1 MINLDEQVKIILKGV
16 DDLIDEK
23 DLREKLVKANKEGR
37 QLVVKLGLDPSAPD
51 IHLGHTVVLR
61 KMKQLQDLGHK
72 VVIII
77 GDFTGKIGDPTG
89 KSKTRNA
96 LTTEQVLE
104 NAKTYQKQ
112 IFKVLDKEKTEVRFN
127 SEWLAKLNFED
138 VVKLA
143 ATITVA
149 RMLEREDFKKRYES
163 HTPISVHEFFYPLM
177 QGYDSVAINADIEL
191 GGTDQRFNLLMGRAL
206 QKEFGQ
212 ESQVVIMMPIIEG
225 GYDSVAINAD
235 IELGGTDQR
244 FNLLMGRALQK
255 EFGQESQVVIMMPI
269 IEGLD
274 GVNKMSKS
282 LGNYIGVDEEAGV
295 MYQKAMEIPD
305 ELIVKYYNLVTD
317 VHPDVVN
324 KIEQDLKEDKVNPR
338 DIKMGLAKEIV
349 RLYHGEEKAN
359 FAEERFKSVFQKG
372 QIPSDIL
379 TVEASKE
386 NFDLAQIVVDNKL
399 VPSKSELRRLVKQGG
414 VKVNSEKVNDLQEVV
429 LEGEL
434 IVQIGKKKFIK
445 INLV

>member
-1 MINLDEQVKIILKGV
+1 MNIDEKIKIILKGV
-16 DDLIDEK
+16 DTIIDEK
-23 DLREKLVKANKEGR
+23 ELKEKLIKAEKENR

-61 KMKQLQDLGHK
+61 KMKQIQDLGHK

-89 KSKTRNA
+89 KSKTRVA

-112 IFKVLDKEKTEVRFN
+112 IFKVLDPEKTEVRFN
-127 SEWLAKLNFED
+127 SEWLSELNFED

-143 ATITVA
+143 STITVA
-149 RMLEREDFKKRYES
+149 RMLEREDFKNRYQNNI
-163 HTPISVHEFFYPLM
+163 PISVHEFFYPLM
-177 QGYDSVAINADIEL
+177 QGYDSVAIKADIEL
-191 GGTDQRFNLLMGRAL
+191 GGTDQRFNLLMGRSL
-206 QKEFGQ
+206 QKEF
-212 ESQVVIMMPIIEG
+212 
-225 GYDSVAINAD
+225 N
-235 IELGGTDQR
+235 
-244 FNLLMGRALQK
+244 
-255 EFGQESQVVIMMPI
+255 QESQVVIMMPI

-305 ELIVKYYNLVTD
+305 ELIIKYYNLVTD
-317 VHPDVVN
+317 VHPDVVS
-324 KIEQDLKEDKVNPR
+324 KIETELKEDLRNPR
-338 DIKMGLAKEIV
+338 DIKMELAKEIV
-349 RLYHGEEKAN
+349 TLYHGEEKAN
-359 FAEERFKSVFQKG
+359 LAEERFKSVFQKG

-386 NFDLAQIVVDNKL
+386 DFDLAKIIVDNKL
-399 VPSKSELRRLVKQGG
+399 VPSKSELRRLAKQGG
-414 VKVNSEKVNDLQEVV
+414 VKLNQEKIEDLSQINITDEIV
-429 LEGEL
+429 
-434 IVQIGKKKFIK
+434 VQIGKKKFIK
-445 INLV
+445 IIIK

>member
-16 DDLIDEK
+16 DDIIDEK
-23 DLREKLVKANKEGR
+23 DLRAKLTKAHNENR

-89 KSKTRNA
+89 KSSARKA

-104 NAKTYQKQ
+104 NAKSYEEQ

-127 SEWLAKLNFED
+127 SEWLAKLNFEE

-177 QGYDSVAINADIEL
+177 QGYDSVAIKADIEL

-206 QKEFGQ
+206 QKEFSQ
-212 ESQVVIMMPIIEG
+212 ESQVVIMMP
-225 GYDSVAINAD
+225 
-235 IELGGTDQR
+235 
-244 FNLLMGRALQK
+244 LL
-255 EFGQESQVVIMMPI
+255 
-269 IEGLD
+269 EGLD

-305 ELIVKYYNLVTD
+305 DLIIKYYNLVTD
-317 VHPDVVN
+317 IHPDVVN
-324 KIEQDLKEDKVNPR
+324 KIASDLKEDKVNPR
-338 DIKMGLAKEIV
+338 NVKMELAKEIV
-349 RLYHGEEKAN
+349 RLYHGEERAN

-372 QIPSDIL
+372 QIPVDIL
-379 TVEASKE
+379 TVEASSE
-386 NFDLAQIVVDNKL
+386 NFDLAQIIVDNKL
-399 VPSKSELRRLVKQGG
+399 VQSKSEMRRLATQGG
-414 VKVNSEKVNDLQEVV
+414 VKVNEEKTTDLQSVV
-429 LEGEL
+429 AQGEL
-434 IVQIGKKKFIK
+434 VVQIGKKKFIK
-445 INLV
+445 IIVK

>member
-1 MINLDEQVKIILKGV
+1 MISLDEQVKIILKGV

-23 DLREKLVKANKEGR
+23 DLREKLVKAEKEGR

-112 IFKVLDKEKTEVRFN
+112 IFKVLDEEKTEVRFN

-177 QGYDSVAINADIEL
+177 Q
-191 GGTDQRFNLLMGRAL
+191 
-206 QKEFGQ
+206 
-212 ESQVVIMMPIIEG
+212 

-399 VPSKSELRRLVKQGG
+399 VPSKSELRRLIKQGG

-429 LEGEL
+429 LEDEL

>member
-225 GYDSVAINAD
+225 
-235 IELGGTDQR
+235 
-244 FNLLMGRALQK
+244 
-255 EFGQESQVVIMMPI
+255 
-269 IEGLD
+269 LD

-399 VPSKSELRRLVKQGG
+399 VPSKSELRRLIKQGG